1 VSPHKPP
8 AAATA
13 LLRFLLPGPV
23 FDEFAGD
30 LEERFHRVAE
40 SNPSAARRAYW
51 KDVLSPTVLRFRR
64 EARGMPLPPGSSPR
78 SGRGDGFV
86 MSLIT
91 DLKFAIR
98 MLLKAPTFT
107 AIAVV
112 SLALGIGPNTA
123 IFSLV
128 NAVLFQD
135 WGVDDPEKIVDI
147 YTLTDDG
154 QYFFS
159 RYSVFE
165 LVRDGAGDVFEDVAQ
180 HSMFTGR
187 ITDLSGDDELV
198 LGAMATG
205 NYFTVM
211 GVQARLGRTFVPEE
225 DAVLNTN
232 PVVVISDRFWRTR
245 HGSNPALVGGD
256 IRLNGR
262 PYSVIGIAPPE
273 FRGRLA
279 PGIGTDFWVPFSMY
293 PHLAPGKMGQG
304 DLTITG
310 RLRDGVA
317 PGEALAAVTTVA
329 TRYNAEQDAEN
340 PDRRSTLA
348 LIGVSL
354 ADVRLHPN
362 FDQVLMGMAAL
373 LFVAVGLVLLIACVN
388 LAGFLLSRAVD
399 RRKEMAVRVAMGA
412 GRGAIVRQLAVE
424 SLVLAG
430 MGAALGLVLGQL
442 AMRALVSVE
451 PPVPIPID
459 LDAGLNVRLMLFTG
473 GIAVLAALFFG
484 LAPALEATRA
494 PIAATLRDEAGSSGG
509 KRKVGAR
516 GILVG
521 AQMALSTVL
530 IFGAAL
536 FLRSLQAAGDT
547 ELGFETR
554 SAAVVTVETLA
565 NESTAE
571 QRVAF
576 LAEVERRLRANPAV
590 EEFGVTGRMPL
601 DLGNIIVTFDIPG
614 VDPPPNSLHHRVE
627 MTPVT
632 PGHFSVMG
640 IPLVEGRAFDDAD
653 RDGSQ
658 QVAILSRAAATLYWP
673 GESAIGKVLFR
684 GGDPE
689 DVIVVAGVAGDVKI
703 WSLGEPPRPHMY
715 LPYHQG
721 NAYANF
727 FITVTGNAPPGELAA
742 LVRAESRAINPEIF
756 LSDVG
761 TMDDHLAYIF
771 FLPRMAAVILSLVGV
786 LALILACI
794 GLYGMVSYGV
804 SRRTREMG
812 IRLALGAD
820 RQSVVGMVLKSGLTL
835 VGVGGL
841 IGLVICVGL
850 GQAVEG
856 FLLGVSGLDP
866 LALLAAPVI
875 LSVVAAVA
883 TYLPARKASRV
894 NPVSALRTE

>member
-1 VSPHKPP
+1 
-8 AAATA
+8 
-13 LLRFLLPGPV
+13 
-23 FDEFAGD
+23 
-30 LEERFHRVAE
+30 
-40 SNPSAARRAYW
+40 
-51 KDVLSPTVLRFRR
+51 
-64 EARGMPLPPGSSPR
+64 M
-78 SGRGDGFV
+78 

-516 GILVG
+516 GILVR

-632 PGHFSVMG
+632 PGYFSVMG

>member
-1 VSPHKPP
+1 
-8 AAATA
+8 
-13 LLRFLLPGPV
+13 
-23 FDEFAGD
+23 
-30 LEERFHRVAE
+30 
-40 SNPSAARRAYW
+40 
-51 KDVLSPTVLRFRR
+51 
-64 EARGMPLPPGSSPR
+64 
-78 SGRGDGFV
+78 
-86 MSLIT
+86 
-91 DLKFAIR
+91 
-98 MLLKAPTFT
+98 
-107 AIAVV
+107 
-112 SLALGIGPNTA
+112 
-123 IFSLV
+123 
-128 NAVLFQD
+128 
-135 WGVDDPEKIVDI
+135 
-147 YTLTDDG
+147 
-154 QYFFS
+154 
-159 RYSVFE
+159 
-165 LVRDGAGDVFEDVAQ
+165 
-180 HSMFTGR
+180 
-187 ITDLSGDDELV
+187 
-198 LGAMATG
+198 
-205 NYFTVM
+205 
-211 GVQARLGRTFVPEE
+211 
-225 DAVLNTN
+225 
-232 PVVVISDRFWRTR
+232 
-245 HGSNPALVGGD
+245 
-256 IRLNGR
+256 
-262 PYSVIGIAPPE
+262 
-273 FRGRLA
+273 
-279 PGIGTDFWVPFSMY
+279 
-293 PHLAPGKMGQG
+293 
-304 DLTITG
+304 
-310 RLRDGVA
+310 
-317 PGEALAAVTTVA
+317 
-329 TRYNAEQDAEN
+329 
-340 PDRRSTLA
+340 
-348 LIGVSL
+348 
-354 ADVRLHPN
+354 
-362 FDQVLMGMAAL
+362 
-373 LFVAVGLVLLIACVN
+373 
-388 LAGFLLSRAVD
+388 
-399 RRKEMAVRVAMGA
+399 
-412 GRGAIVRQLAVE
+412 
-424 SLVLAG
+424 
-430 MGAALGLVLGQL
+430 
-442 AMRALVSVE
+442 
-451 PPVPIPID
+451 
-459 LDAGLNVRLMLFTG
+459 
-473 GIAVLAALFFG
+473 
-484 LAPALEATRA
+484 
-494 PIAATLRDEAGSSGG
+494 
-509 KRKVGAR
+509 
-516 GILVG
+516 
-521 AQMALSTVL
+521 
-530 IFGAAL
+530 
-536 FLRSLQAAGDT
+536 
-547 ELGFETR
+547 
-554 SAAVVTVETLA
+554 
-565 NESTAE
+565 
-571 QRVAF
+571 
-576 LAEVERRLRANPAV
+576 
-590 EEFGVTGRMPL
+590 MPL

-632 PGHFSVMG
+632 PGYFSVMG